1 MKTKFLILFF
11 TIFSSL
17 AFLQEEKPDSA
28 LSLDQLLELVQKGK
42 FAESEEAIFAG
53 GCFWCLEHDLEKLD
67 GVVSAESGYS
77 GGDLINPTYQ
87 DHSGHQEVVKV
98 IFDSDII
105 SYKDLL
111 KQYWVNIDPFD
122 NNGQFCDRG
131 DSYKPVI
138 FTSNQEQKRDAKE
151 SQETISVGLNI
162 PLEQL
167 KVDIV
172 ESKVFWLAENYQQDF
187 AVKNPL
193 KYNFYRTSCGRDNRL
208 KKVWG
213 EYKN

>member
-1 MKTKFLILFF
+1 MISMNKIFRRLIV
-11 TIFSSL
+11 FSIL
-17 AFLQEEKPDSA
+17 L
-28 LSLDQLLELVQKGK
+28 QLLIACPLQA

-172 ESKVFWLAENYQQDF
+172 ESKVFWLAENYHQDF

-208 KKVWG
+208 KKIWG
-213 EYKN
+213 EYK

>member
-1 MKTKFLILFF
+1 MIGMNKIFRRLIV
-11 TIFSSL
+11 FSIL
-17 AFLQEEKPDSA
+17 L
-28 LSLDQLLELVQKGK
+28 QLLIACPLQA

-98 IFDSDII
+98 NFDSDII

-172 ESKVFWLAENYQQDF
+172 ESKVFWLAENYHQDF

-213 EYKN
+213 EYKY

>member
-1 MKTKFLILFF
+1 MIPMKKILRRLIVLC
-11 TIFSSL
+11 L
-17 AFLQEEKPDSA
+17 LM
-28 LSLDQLLELVQKGK
+28 QLLITFPVEA

-172 ESKVFWLAENYQQDF
+172 ESKVFWLAENYHQDF

-213 EYKN
+213 EYKY

>member
-1 MKTKFLILFF
+1 MISMNKIFRRLIVFYILLKLL
-11 TIFSSL
+11 I
-17 AFLQEEKPDSA
+17 ACPLQA
-28 LSLDQLLELVQKGK
+28 

-98 IFDSDII
+98 IFDPNVL

-111 KQYWVNIDPFD
+111 QQYWFNIDPVD
-122 NNGQFCDRG
+122 DKGQFCDRG
-131 DSYKPVI
+131 NSYKPVI
-138 FTSNQEQKRDAKE
+138 FTSNQEQKSEAKD
-151 SQETISVGLNI
+151 SQETISIGLNV
-162 PLEQL
+162 PLDQL

-172 ESKVFWLAENYQQDF
+172 DSKAFWVAENYHQDF

-213 EYKN
+213 EYK

>member
-1 MKTKFLILFF
+1 MISMNKIFRRLIV
-11 TIFSSL
+11 FSIL
-17 AFLQEEKPDSA
+17 L
-28 LSLDQLLELVQKGK
+28 QLLIACPLQA

-172 ESKVFWLAENYQQDF
+172 ESKVFWLAENYHQDF

-213 EYKN
+213 EYNKY

>member
-1 MKTKFLILFF
+1 MIAMNKIFRRLIV
-11 TIFSSL
+11 FSIL
-17 AFLQEEKPDSA
+17 L
-28 LSLDQLLELVQKGK
+28 QLLIACPLQS

-172 ESKVFWLAENYQQDF
+172 ESKVFWLAENYHQDF
-187 AVKNPL
+187 AIKNPL

-213 EYKN
+213 EYKY

>member
-1 MKTKFLILFF
+1 MISMNKIFRRLIV
-11 TIFSSL
+11 FSIL
-17 AFLQEEKPDSA
+17 L
-28 LSLDQLLELVQKGK
+28 QLLIACPLQA

-122 NNGQFCDRG
+122 NKGQFCDRG

-172 ESKVFWLAENYQQDF
+172 ESKVFWLAENYHQDF

-213 EYKN
+213 GIEVIY

>member
-1 MKTKFLILFF
+1 MISMNKIFRRLIV
-11 TIFSSL
+11 FSIL
-17 AFLQEEKPDSA
+17 L
-28 LSLDQLLELVQKGK
+28 QLLIASPLQA

-77 GGDLINPTYQ
+77 GGDLINPTYK

-172 ESKVFWLAENYQQDF
+172 ESKVFWLAENYHQDF

-213 EYKN
+213 EYKY

>member
-1 MKTKFLILFF
+1 MISMNKIFRRLIV
-11 TIFSSL
+11 FSIL
-17 AFLQEEKPDSA
+17 L
-28 LSLDQLLELVQKGK
+28 QLLIACPLQA

-111 KQYWVNIDPFD
+111 KQYWINIDPFD

-172 ESKVFWLAENYQQDF
+172 ESKVFWLAENYHQDF

-213 EYKN
+213 EYKY

>member
-1 MKTKFLILFF
+1 MIAMNKIFRRLIV
-11 TIFSSL
+11 FSIL
-17 AFLQEEKPDSA
+17 L
-28 LSLDQLLELVQKGK
+28 QLLIACPLQS

-98 IFDSDII
+98 NFDSDII

-138 FTSNQEQKRDAKE
+138 FISNQEQKRDAKE

-172 ESKVFWLAENYQQDF
+172 ESKVFWLAENYHQDF

-213 EYKN
+213 EYKY

>member
-1 MKTKFLILFF
+1 MIAMNKIFRRLIV
-11 TIFSSL
+11 FSI
-17 AFLQEEKPDSA
+17 FLQ
-28 LSLDQLLELVQKGK
+28 LLIACPMQA

-98 IFDSDII
+98 IFDSDVIN
-105 SYKDLL
+105 YKDLL

-122 NNGQFCDRG
+122 NKGQFCDRG

-162 PLEQL
+162 PLEKL

-172 ESKVFWLAENYQQDF
+172 ESKVFWLAENYHQDF

-213 EYKN
+213 EYK

>member
-1 MKTKFLILFF
+1 MISMNKIFRRLIV
-11 TIFSSL
+11 FSIL
-17 AFLQEEKPDSA
+17 L
-28 LSLDQLLELVQKGK
+28 QLLIACPLQA

-98 IFDSDII
+98 NFDSDII

-122 NNGQFCDRG
+122 NKGQFCDRG

-172 ESKVFWLAENYQQDF
+172 ESKVFWLAENYHQDF

-213 EYKN
+213 EYKY

>member
-1 MKTKFLILFF
+1 MIAMNKIFRRLIV
-11 TIFSSL
+11 FSIL
-17 AFLQEEKPDSA
+17 L
-28 LSLDQLLELVQKGK
+28 QLLIACPLQA

-122 NNGQFCDRG
+122 NKGQFCDRG

-172 ESKVFWLAENYQQDF
+172 ESKVFWLAENYHQDF

-213 EYKN
+213 EYK

>member
-1 MKTKFLILFF
+1 MISMKKILRRIILF
-11 TIFSSL
+11 SL
-17 AFLQEEKPDSA
+17 L
-28 LSLDQLLELVQKGK
+28 LQLLITFPVKT

-67 GVVSAESGYS
+67 GVLSAESGYS

-87 DHSGHQEVVKV
+87 NHTGHQEVVKV
-98 IFDSDII
+98 IFDPEVI
-105 SYKDLL
+105 SYKELL

-122 NNGQFCDRG
+122 DKGQFCDRG

-138 FTSNQEQKRDAKE
+138 FTSNQDQKSEAKD
-151 SQETISVGLNI
+151 SQENISVALNI
-162 PLEQL
+162 STDQL

-172 ESKVFWLAENYQQDF
+172 DSKDFWTAENYHQDF
-187 AVKNPL
+187 AIKNPL

-208 KKVWG
+208 KKIWG
-213 EYKN
+213 ENK